1 MPTASS
7 NLAQVRYAPEAVY
20 GTIPSTSTVGARALR
35 ITGES
40 LTYAVQS
47 DTSKELR
54 SDRQVTDLVL
64 TGASA
69 SGGVNFQASYA
80 EFDELLEATLMG
92 TWSPLGASAS
102 TFTGTSASATAI
114 TATVAP
120 TGNDAFTNLFTGQW
134 IRVVAPGNLC
144 NGQIVKIHASTSPT
158 STVITLDPSTPLN
171 GGGATGAGC
180 AIDTLGCQRVSWSGT
195 WLANGTS
202 ITIGVAPTGTDL
214 HTTNLVVGQ
223 WVRLKAPGNGA
234 DGTLF
239 KVAALP
245 DSTHITLDAATP
257 LPNVAGTGV
266 TGCRLVSTRLS
277 NSTTQRSFTVEKGFT
292 DAAQYFAYRGMNLS
306 KLSMSFASGAIVGG
320 SFEFLGK
327 DCMAPTGATQLS
339 STAQPSKTGDVMN
352 AVAGVGNVL
361 ENGSAITGTYIKSLK
376 FDLDNKLRGQT
387 AIGVFGNAAVVPGT
401 LEVKGEIEVYLA
413 NGTMYSKFIN
423 NTATSI
429 EFTMKDMTT
438 GFAYALKFPKVK
450 FNDAK
455 VQAGG
460 LDQDVMLTMPFTAL
474 MDTTTNKTFIID
486 RI

>member
-35 ITGES
+35 MTGES
-40 LTYAVQS
+40 LAYAIQS

-69 SGGVNFQASYA
+69 SGGVNFEASYA
-80 EFDELLEATLMG
+80 EFDELLEATMMG
-92 TWSPLGASAS
+92 TWAPLGASSS
-102 TFTGTSASATAI
+102 TFIGTWTDGQVTI
-114 TATVAP
+114 TASVA
-120 TGNDAFTNLFTGQW
+120 TSGNDIWTNLHAGQW
-134 IRVVAPGNLC
+134 IRLRAPGNASD
-144 NGQIVKIHASTSPT
+144 GQIVKVHASTAPS
-158 STVITLDPSTPLN
+158 STIITLDPSTPMK
-171 GGGATGAGC
+171 GSGAAVAGC
-180 AIDTLGCQRVSWSGT
+180 SIDTLGAQRVGFSGT
-195 WLANGTS
+195 WASGGLT
-202 ITIGVAPTGTDL
+202 ITAGASTTGTDL
-214 HTTNLVVGQ
+214 WTGLVAGQ
-223 WVRLKAPGNGA
+223 WIRLRAPGNGA
-234 DGTLF
+234 DNSLH
-239 KVAALP
+239 KVSSATA
-245 DSTHITLDAATP
+245 TVITLDVATP
-257 LPNVAGTGV
+257 LPAYAGSSV
-266 TGCRLVSTRLS
+266 TGCKIVASRLS
-277 NSTTQRSFTVEKGFT
+277 NGTTQRSFTVEKGFT

-306 KLSMSFASGAIVGG
+306 KLSMNFASGAVVGG

-339 STAQPSKTGDVMN
+339 STVLPSKTGDVMN

-413 NGTMYSKFIN
+413 NGTMYTKFIN
-423 NTATSI
+423 NTATSV

>member
-7 NLAQVRYAPEAVY
+7 NLAQVRYAPEATY

-69 SGGVNFQASYA
+69 SGGVNFEASYA
-80 EFDELLEATLMG
+80 EFDELLEATMMG
-92 TWSPLGASAS
+92 TWAPLGASSS
-102 TFTGTSASATAI
+102 TFIGTWTDGQVTI
-114 TATVAP
+114 TASVA
-120 TGNDAFTNLFTGQW
+120 TSGNDIWTNLHAGQW
-134 IRVVAPGNLC
+134 IRLRAPGNASD
-144 NGQIVKIHASTSPT
+144 GQIVKVHASTAPS
-158 STVITLDPSTPLN
+158 STIITLDPSTPMK
-171 GGGATGAGC
+171 GSGAAVAGC
-180 AIDTLGCQRVSWSGT
+180 SIDTLGAQRVGFSGT
-195 WLANGTS
+195 WASGGLT
-202 ITIGVAPTGTDL
+202 ITAGASTTGTDL
-214 HTTNLVVGQ
+214 WTGLVAGQ
-223 WVRLKAPGNGA
+223 WIRLRAPGNGA
-234 DGTLF
+234 DGTLH
-239 KVAALP
+239 KVSSATA
-245 DSTHITLDAATP
+245 TVITLDAATT
-257 LPNVAGTGV
+257 LPAYAGSSV
-266 TGCRLVSTRLS
+266 TGCKIVSTRLS

-306 KLSMSFASGAIVGG
+306 KLSMNFASGAVVGG

-339 STAQPSKTGDVMN
+339 STVLPSKTGDVMN

-413 NGTMYSKFIN
+413 NGTMYTKFIN
-423 NTATSI
+423 NTATSV

>member
-7 NLAQVRYAPEAVY
+7 NLAQVRYAPEATY

-69 SGGVNFQASYA
+69 SGGVNFEASYA
-80 EFDELLEATLMG
+80 EFDELLEATMMG
-92 TWSPLGASAS
+92 TWAPLGASSS
-102 TFTGTSASATAI
+102 TFIGTWTDGQVTI
-114 TATVAP
+114 TASVA
-120 TGNDAFTNLFTGQW
+120 TSGNDIWTNLHAGQW
-134 IRVVAPGNLC
+134 IRLRAPGNASD
-144 NGQIVKIHASTSPT
+144 GQIVKVHASTAPS
-158 STVITLDPSTPLN
+158 STIITLDPSTPMK
-171 GGGATGAGC
+171 GSGAAVAGC
-180 AIDTLGCQRVSWSGT
+180 SIDTLGAQRVGFSGT
-195 WLANGTS
+195 WASGGLT
-202 ITIGVAPTGTDL
+202 ITAGASTTGTDL
-214 HTTNLVVGQ
+214 WTGLVAGQ
-223 WVRLKAPGNGA
+223 WIRLRAPGNGA
-234 DGTLF
+234 DGTLH
-239 KVAALP
+239 KVSSATA
-245 DSTHITLDAATP
+245 TVITLDAATP
-257 LPNVAGTGV
+257 LPAYAGSSV
-266 TGCRLVSTRLS
+266 TGCKIVSTRLS

-306 KLSMSFASGAIVGG
+306 KLSMNFASGAVVGG

-339 STAQPSKTGDVMN
+339 STVLPSKTGDVMN

-413 NGTMYSKFIN
+413 NGTMYTKFIN
-423 NTATSI
+423 NTATSV